1 MKSIFKWLGLLLA
14 IIFAAL
20 LLYQNYQV
28 LLQQQT
34 LYLFSEE
41 IFGFNFGAV
50 KLPLLLYFLFCIV
63 AGAAFMVVPAVGLW
77 VRTIRLQRRL
87 KKAEQQL
94 LEEEGLPTAA
104 NPSGDLA
111 YHIEDDEL
119 EE

>member
-28 LLQQQT
+28 LLEQQT

-41 IFGFNFGAV
+41 IFGFNFGAIT
-50 KLPLLLYFLFCIV
+50 LPLLLYFVFCII
-63 AGAAFMVVPAVGLW
+63 AGAAFMIVPSVGLW
-77 VRTIRLQRRL
+77 VRTIRLQKRL
-87 KKAEQQL
+87 KIAEEQL
-94 LEEEGLPTAA
+94 LDEEGLPTGA

-111 YHIEDDEL
+111 YHIEEDEL